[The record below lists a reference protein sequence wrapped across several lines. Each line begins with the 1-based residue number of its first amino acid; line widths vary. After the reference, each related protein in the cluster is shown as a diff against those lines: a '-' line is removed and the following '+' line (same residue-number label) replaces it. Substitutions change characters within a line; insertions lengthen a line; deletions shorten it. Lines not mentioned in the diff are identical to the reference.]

1 MTVAPPVTKSVAKTT
16 PVTNKGFARA
26 ARPLVWLA
34 MPALGL
40 VNQYLAVETA
50 RALAGKPFGPA
61 WLAAAARTPWAQAW
75 AGCELLTLA
84 VWMVVL
90 SQLKLSAAF
99 PMTALG
105 YMLVVGLGWTCFGE
119 PVSLPQ
125 LIGAAAILA
134 GVWLLGEP
142 EAQP

>member
-1 MTVAPPVTKSVAKTT
+1 MTVAQPQPLVKT
-16 PVTNKGFARA
+16 GLARA

-50 RALAGKPFGPA
+50 HALAGRRFGLS
-61 WLAAAARTPWAQAW
+61 WLVAAVRTPWAQAW
-75 AGCELLTLA
+75 AGCEILTLG

-90 SQLKLSAAF
+90 SQLKLSSAF

-105 YMLVVGLGWTCFGE
+105 YVLVVGLGWTVFAE
-119 PVSLPQ
+119 PVSWPQ
-125 LIGAAAILA
+125 ILGGAAILV
-134 GVWLLGEP
+134 GVWLLGDP
-142 EAQP
+142 ETHP